1 MPKLSDTQCLLLS
14 AASQRDSG
22 SLIPLPDGY
31 DLDDA
36 RLEKPLAALR
46 RNKLIE
52 EREITDLASTWRG
65 EEDSRTGLFITPAGL
80 QAIGIDDG
88 PAPVVASGDVINELA
103 ASPRPATKSAQVV
116 ALLQR
121 DTGATLPEMI
131 TATGWL
137 PHTTRAALTGLRKK
151 GYAIL
156 RTSRDGATCY
166 RIEAAA

>member
-14 AASQRDSG
+14 AASQRDGG

-31 DLDDA
+31 DLNNA
-36 RLEKPLAALR
+36 AIEKALAALS

-52 EREITDLASTWRG
+52 ERDVTDLASTWRG
-65 EEDSRTGLFITPAGL
+65 DDNARTGLFITPAGL
-80 QAIGIDDG
+80 LAIGIDDG
-88 PAPVVASGDVINELA
+88 PASIAAADVISQA
-103 ASPRPATKSAQVV
+103 AAPLRTLTKSAQVV

-121 DTGATLPEMI
+121 ETGATLPELI

-151 GYAIL
+151 GHVIV
-156 RTSRDGATCY
+156 RTSRDGSTCY

>member
-14 AASQRDSG
+14 AASQRDTG

-36 RLEKPLAALR
+36 GLEKALAALR
-46 RNKLIE
+46 RYKLIE

-65 EEDSRTGLFITPAGL
+65 DEDARTGLFITPAGL
-80 QAIGIDDG
+80 HAIGIDD
-88 PAPVVASGDVINELA
+88 VVASGDVINELA

-151 GYAIL
+151 GHAIV

-166 RIEAAA
+166 RIEAIA